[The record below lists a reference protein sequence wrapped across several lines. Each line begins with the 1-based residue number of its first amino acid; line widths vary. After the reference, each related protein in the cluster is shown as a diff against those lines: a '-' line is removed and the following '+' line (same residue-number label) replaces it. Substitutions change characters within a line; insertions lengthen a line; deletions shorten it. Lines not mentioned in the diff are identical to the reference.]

1 MFAKASLHGSNKAD
15 NGNNAGSTTPS
26 PVPLTPSLKRR
37 MACWIYE
44 GVLLFGV
51 VFISGY
57 LFSTLSQ
64 TRNAMYNRHGLQA
77 FIFLVFGL
85 YFTWFWR
92 HGQTLAMKTWK
103 IRITTLSGESISQ
116 KQAILRYI
124 ICWVWFVPPLAFCNL
139 LDIHGLNSLGISI
152 LWVLMWALS
161 SKLNR
166 SGQFWQDRWSQTQLT
181 MVLDAHNPPH

>member
-1 MFAKASLHGSNKAD
+1 MFAKAPLSGSD
-15 NGNNAGSTTPS
+15 NASS
-26 PVPLTPSLKRR
+26 PIQAPCLTPSLKRR

-64 TRNAMYNRHGLQA
+64 TRNAMDNRHGLQA

-103 IRITTLSGESISQ
+103 IRITALDGGPISQ
-116 KQAILRYI
+116 KQAILRYTL
-124 ICWVWFVPPLAFCNL
+124 CWIWFVPPLAFSNL
-139 LDIHGLNSLGISI
+139 MGLHGLNSLGISI
-152 LWVLMWALS
+152 LWALVWALS
-161 SKLNR
+161 SKLNPG
-166 SGQFWQDRWSQTQLT
+166 GQFWQDRWSNTKLT
-181 MVLDAHNPPH
+181 MMPDQQNSSQ

>member
-1 MFAKASLHGSNKAD
+1 MFAKASLHGSNNAD
-15 NGNNAGSTTPS
+15 NGDNADPASPS
-26 PVPLTPSLKRR
+26 PRPLTPSLKRR

-44 GVLLFGV
+44 WVLLFGV

-64 TRNAMYNRHGLQA
+64 TRNAMDNRHGLQA

-103 IRITTLSGESISQ
+103 IRITTLSGEPISQ

-124 ICWVWFVPPLAFCNL
+124 ICWVWFVPPLAFSNL

-152 LWVLMWALS
+152 LWGLMWALS
-161 SKLNR
+161 SKLNP

-181 MVLDAHNPPH
+181 MALDAHNPPN